1 VFNRQNLLDYAERVK
16 DHAENVYKNQEMGS
30 VDPVIGLW
38 CDGVPQIWLF
48 PHGVSDDVGYD
59 CAKICWTMARNT
71 GVDAITLVTDAMY
84 TTSQT
89 KVDGTPWERGE
100 MQKAKDEGNENAH
113 LVVDSM
119 VITAMDRT
127 QTAMGWFGNYRV
139 EDDRSIT
146 WLDEEVRVEGEH
158 GMSGQLDGR
167 IAAAMR
173 DGFHDLDPWAD
184 LVSMIDQKEE
194 LADLEGLTRVTMGSD
209 PSAPP
214 VEVLREF
221 LAYAREHPAEAFAM
235 QVCNMMD
242 FFAENNCAVL
252 IAVRDEKVQEIYDHY
267 LHSHMPESMTAQI
280 IDPKEFTDG
289 DE

>member
-1 VFNRQNLLDYAERVK
+1 MFDRESLLSYAERIK
-16 DHAENVYKNQEMGS
+16 DHAQSVYQDPETEQVN
-30 VDPVIGLW
+30 PVIGLW

-48 PHGVSDDVGYD
+48 PHGGDVAYD

-71 GVDAITLVTDAMY
+71 GVDAITLATDAVY
-84 TTSQT
+84 ATSGT
-89 KVDGTPWERGE
+89 KVDGTPWEHGE
-100 MQKAKDEGNENAH
+100 MQKAKNERNENAH

-146 WLDEEVRVEGEH
+146 WLEEEVHIEGEH
-158 GMSGQLDGR
+158 GESGQLDGR
-167 IAAAMR
+167 ITAAMR
-173 DGFHDLDPWAD
+173 DGFCDLDPWAD

-194 LADLEGLTRVTMGSD
+194 LAELESLTRVTMGAD
-209 PSAPP
+209 PSTPP

-221 LAYAREHPAEAFAM
+221 LAYAREHPAEAFALQM
-235 QVCNMMD
+235 CNMMD
-242 FFAENNCAVL
+242 FLAENNCAVL
-252 IAVRDEKVQEIYDHY
+252 IAVRDEEVEKIYDHF
-267 LHSHMPESMTAQI
+267 LKSHMPEGMTAQI
-280 IDPKEFTDG
+280 LDPKDFGAD